1 MVQTNFKN
9 FLEYAGDPKRAWH
22 GRATPLFR
30 HLILENYYKR
40 TVKYFCMNP
49 FKLNSKWSKL
59 IFKIFSIM
67 PETSKGRGRAT
78 PLFRH
83 LILENY
89 YRRTVK
95 YFCMNPFKLNSKWS
109 KLIFKILSSMP
120 ETPKGRGRATPIFC
134 HLISKQ
140 I

>member
-1 MVQTNFKN
+1 MVQTNFQN

-59 IFKIFSIM
+59 IFKIFSSM
-67 PETSKGRGRAT
+67 PETPKGRGRAT

-83 LILENY
+83 LIIKRIWLTNFAWFFLHH
-89 YRRTVK
+89 VG
-95 YFCMNPFKLNSKWS
+95 NDQN
-109 KLIFKILSSMP
+109 
-120 ETPKGRGRATPIFC
+120 
-134 HLISKQ
+134 
-140 I
+140 